1 MANNHSNE
9 KKEEFEKKFKKEKHA
24 IIEQMLGSKDIGSRL
39 QMFLFTSI
47 DDLRKSTEKSSKAAN
62 KLSIILII
70 LTAVIAIG
78 TIIGAIAVF

>member
-1 MANNHSNE
+1 MTKEELE
-9 KKEEFEKKFKKEKHA
+9 KKLEIERNA
-24 IIEQMLGSKDIGSRL
+24 LIEQMLGTTDIDSRL
-39 QMFLFTSI
+39 KMFLFTSI

-62 KLSIILII
+62 NLSKILII